1 MRKLAIVIGMALGL
15 TFGAGTPALAQL
27 GAPGPSVPG
36 PGSGP
41 DRGGEGAVSGDT
53 LAAPVTRGNP
63 GRVRASARREAR
75 PAPAPDPA
83 AILATAQAHAT
94 AAGLTCQGTEAAHP
108 GRIGEAEVYEIACAG
123 SSGYIIL
130 ASTPLQTFDC
140 IELAGTAAIARAAD
154 PAADVGQQCML
165 PANQNGLQVIGQW
178 ARDAG
183 AACTID
189 QAQAVGKN
197 EGNMVYE
204 VGCASADG
212 YWLEKVAG
220 TFTLTPCTKVTQQG
234 GTCRFTTPAEIH
246 TGFQQKLAG
255 TEAAGCQVTQ
265 IRLMGSNANGEFY
278 EAKCATD
285 GEGYITRLNT
295 QGAVQ
300 QVYPCATAQ
309 RIGGGCTLTTVAAPV
324 TGGRP

>member
-1 MRKLAIVIGMALGL
+1 MRIQRLAAALGCAV
-15 TFGAGTPALAQL
+15 TMAAALA
-27 GAPGPSVPG
+27 APAFAQSPG

-41 DRGGEGAVSGDT
+41 DYGGRAPPSGDSN
-53 LAAPVTRGNP
+53 PVSVTREQP
-63 GRVRASARREAR
+63 GRVRASGRREAR
-75 PAPAPDPA
+75 PAAAPDPA
-83 AILATAQAHAT
+83 AILATAQGHAT

-130 ASTPLQTFDC
+130 ASTPAQTFDC

-204 VGCASADG
+204 VGCTDADG

-220 TFTLTPCTKVTQQG
+220 AFTLTPCTKVTQQG
-234 GTCRFTTPAEIH
+234 GACRFTTATEIH

-278 EAKCATD
+278 EAKCATE
-285 GEGYITRLNT
+285 GEGFITRLNP

-309 RIGGGCTLTTVAAPV
+309 RIGGGCTLTTVAAPA

>member
-1 MRKLAIVIGMALGL
+1 MGIQRLAAAMGCAVTLA
-15 TFGAGTPALAQL
+15 AALA
-27 GAPGPSVPG
+27 APAFAQSPG

-41 DRGGEGAVSGDT
+41 DYGGRAPASGDT
-53 LAAPVTRGNP
+53 NPVSVTREQP
-63 GRVRASARREAR
+63 SRVRASGRREAR
-75 PAPAPDPA
+75 PAAAPDPA
-83 AILATAQAHAT
+83 AILAAATAQAV
-94 AAGLTCQGTEAAHP
+94 AAGVTCQPTEAANP
-108 GRIGEAEVYEIACAG
+108 GKIGESDVYEIACANAA
-123 SSGYIIL
+123 GYILI
-130 ASTPLQTFDC
+130 ASTPPQAFDC

-204 VGCASADG
+204 VGCTDADG

-220 TFTLTPCTKVTQQG
+220 AFTLTPCTKVTQQG
-234 GTCRFTTPAEIH
+234 GACRFTTATEIH

-278 EAKCATD
+278 EAKCATE
-285 GEGYITRLNT
+285 GEGFITRLNP

-309 RIGGGCTLTTVAAPV
+309 RIGGGCTLTTVAAPA

>member
-1 MRKLAIVIGMALGL
+1 MRIQRLAAALGCAF
-15 TFGAGTPALAQL
+15 TMAAALA
-27 GAPGPSVPG
+27 APAFAQSPG

-41 DRGGEGAVSGDT
+41 DYGGRAPPSGDSN
-53 LAAPVTRGNP
+53 PVTVTREQP

-75 PAPAPDPA
+75 PAAAPDPA
-83 AILATAQAHAT
+83 AILATAQGHAT

-108 GRIGEAEVYEIACAG
+108 GRIGESEVYEIACAG

-140 IELAGTAAIARAAD
+140 IELAGTAAIARAVD
-154 PAADVGQQCML
+154 PAADVGQQCTL

-204 VGCASADG
+204 IGCTDADG

-220 TFTLTPCTKVTQQG
+220 AFTLTPCTKVTQQG
-234 GTCRFTTPAEIH
+234 GTCSFTTATEIH
-246 TGFQQKLAG
+246 TGFQQKLTG

-278 EAKCATD
+278 EAKCATE
-285 GEGYITRLNT
+285 GEGFITRLNP

-309 RIGGGCTLTTVAAPV
+309 RIGGGCTLTAVAAPA